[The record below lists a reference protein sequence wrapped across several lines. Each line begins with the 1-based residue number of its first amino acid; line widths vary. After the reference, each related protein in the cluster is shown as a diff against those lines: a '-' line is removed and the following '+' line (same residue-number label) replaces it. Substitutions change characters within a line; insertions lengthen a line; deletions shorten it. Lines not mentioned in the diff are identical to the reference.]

1 MRCPY
6 CGYADTKVTDSRESD
21 DGIRRR
27 RECLDCGRRFTTYER
42 VQAVLAVV
50 KKDGRREEFSREKVR
65 AGIRRSCAKLPISA
79 AEIDAIVEDVETA
92 LHARPASSGEVSSS
106 EIGDLVMERLRELNH
121 VAYVRFASHY
131 RNFLSLEELQSEF
144 ERMAAAP
151 RRSPRRAGA
160 APRRP
165 APHPAPAGPAAPRAG
180 RRLRVPPDRPRHPLP
195 AQRARQARRRRL
207 PAVHGRLGGQPPR
220 RGR

>member
-6 CGYADTKVTDSRESD
+6 CFHSDTKVTDSREAD

-27 RECLDCGRRFTTYER
+27 RECLACGRRFTTYER
-42 VQAVLAVV
+42 LQPVLVVV
-50 KKDGRREEFSREKVR
+50 KKDGRREEFSRDKVR
-65 AGIRRSCAKLPISA
+65 AGISRSCAKLPVGA
-79 AEIDAIVEDVETA
+79 AEIDAVVDDVEAA
-92 LHARPASSGEVSSS
+92 LHARGGVEVPSS

-160 APRRP
+160 AQPP
-165 APHPAPAGPAAPRAG
+165 LLPPTIVDMPPAPA
-180 RRLRVPPDRPRHPLP
+180 
-195 AQRARQARRRRL
+195 RRRVAR
-207 PAVHGRLGGQPPR
+207 
-220 RGR
+220 